1 MGAVRVS
8 RGCQEF
14 VKRESKVVNRLHESN
29 NVKRV
34 SRVVK
39 RVQSRLQAHV
49 KNVSGG
55 CQESVKWMRI
65 EAQNMSRGCH
75 EGVKRVSR
83 TQSLSRAWASCN
95 SCQEVQ
101 CAERM
106 SKICQ
111 EL

>member
-1 MGAVRVS
+1 MKNVS
-8 RGCQEF
+8 RV
-14 VKRESKVVNRLHESN
+14 VKRESRVVNRRYEGN

-49 KNVSGG
+49 KKV
-55 CQESVKWMRI
+55 
-65 EAQNMSRGCH
+65 SRGC
-75 EGVKRVSR
+75 
-83 TQSLSRAWASCN
+83 
-95 SCQEVQ
+95 CQVG
-101 CAERM
+101 AERM